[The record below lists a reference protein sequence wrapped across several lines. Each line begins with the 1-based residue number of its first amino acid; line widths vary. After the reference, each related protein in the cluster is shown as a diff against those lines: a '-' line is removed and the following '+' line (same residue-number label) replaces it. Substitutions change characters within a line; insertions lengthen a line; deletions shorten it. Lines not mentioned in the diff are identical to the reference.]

1 MPTSK
6 LSTKTTLTK
15 RAATDNLPNAGKRT
29 FKDDSMRNFVF
40 CEGDDD
46 EEEVA
51 ETDALQP
58 EDYPFN
64 SGDDSDLAETD
75 AETALDQQPEAE
87 VLPLAP
93 SGSTEARSEMDTI
106 FAIRTDI
113 RAQMLANLP
122 LISVEFREFSKTDAM
137 LRTCKGRNVEA
148 KLEAF
153 IKKFATNNTSAAA
166 IAATRDTLYLALT
179 SVSTEYNDLQSFL
192 KYLKNQTWY
201 NVLGNLCEK
210 VFGLEH
216 TGDKRREVRQFLD
229 LCFKGLRQLALDA
242 LKQGTRR

>member
-1 MPTSK
+1 MSTSK

-15 RAATDNLPNAGKRT
+15 RAATDNLPNPGKRA

-40 CEGDDD
+40 FEGDDD
-46 EEEVA
+46 EEEEVA

-93 SGSTEARSEMDTI
+93 SGSTEASSEMDMI
-106 FAIRTDI
+106 FANRTDI
-113 RAQMLANLP
+113 RAQMLADLP
-122 LISVEFREFSKTDAM
+122 LIPVVFREFSKTDEM
-137 LRTCKGRNVEA
+137 LRACKGINVEA

-166 IAATRDTLYLALT
+166 IATTRDTLYLALT

-216 TGDKRREVRQFLD
+216 TGDKKREVRKFLD
-229 LCFKGLRQLALDA
+229 LCFLGLRQLAIDA
-242 LKQGTRR
+242 L